1 MKFTE
6 TNVTKLKPP
15 PGKVDH
21 WIPDDKTPGFGIRF
35 RNGGEGVY
43 GIRYGIA
50 GRDRRLSYDK
60 VSKVKL
66 ADAKVW
72 AKKQFASIAEKIDP
86 AVTRAQAAAK
96 AAGSIEPLIDPF
108 LDWLVNNGRSATYKA
123 ENERSLKRYFKALHR
138 FGPEDI
144 NRTMVARELAN
155 IRAERGPIAADRSR
169 AHFSKFYGWLIGE
182 GLAENNPVTGTN
194 KTNSKPRERVL
205 ADAELK
211 AIWKALSD
219 DDYGDICRLLILT
232 GARKSEIGSLA
243 RAEINMKDKQIELP
257 GERTKNGRDFII
269 PLSPMALLIL
279 KDRGQREGSDY
290 VFGRGEGG
298 FSGWSKAK
306 AALDER
312 ISIEPW
318 VPHDFRRTIS
328 TTMHERLGI
337 APHVVE
343 AVLNHVSGHKAG
355 VAGVYNKAEYLD
367 DKRVALNAYA
377 DHVAKLIED
386 NRQ

>member
-6 TNVTKLKPP
+6 SNVTKLKCP
-15 PGKVDH
+15 PGKADH
-21 WIPDDKTPGFGIRF
+21 WIPDANTPGFGIRF
-35 RNGGEGVY
+35 RNGGDGVY

-50 GRDRRLSYDK
+50 GRDRRLSYNK

-108 LDWLVNNGRSATYKA
+108 LEWLVNNGRSATYNA
-123 ENERSLKRYFKALHR
+123 ENERSLKRYFKVLHR

-169 AHFSKFYGWLIGE
+169 AHLSKFYGWLIGE
-182 GLAENNPVTGTN
+182 GLTENNPVSGTN

-205 ADAELK
+205 SDAELK
-211 AIWKALSD
+211 AIWKALGD
-219 DDYGDICRLLILT
+219 DDYGEILKLLILT
-232 GARKSEIGSLA
+232 GARRDEIGSLA
-243 RAEINMKDKQIELP
+243 RAEINMREKQLELP
-257 GERTKNGRDFII
+257 GERTKNGRDFIL
-269 PLSPMALLIL
+269 PLSPMALAIL
-279 KDRGQREGSDY
+279 KERKAREGSAY

-306 AALDER
+306 EALDEKLD
-312 ISIEPW
+312 IESW

-328 TTMHERLGI
+328 TTMHERLRI

-367 DKRVALNAYA
+367 DKRAALNVYA
-377 DHVAKLIED
+377 DHVAGIVGGDE
-386 NRQ
+386 Q